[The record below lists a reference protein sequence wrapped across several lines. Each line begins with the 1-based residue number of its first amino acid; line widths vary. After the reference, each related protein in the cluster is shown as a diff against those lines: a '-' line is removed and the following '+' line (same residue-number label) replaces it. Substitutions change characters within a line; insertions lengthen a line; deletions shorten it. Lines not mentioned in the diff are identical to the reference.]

1 MAHSK
6 KGISIYTTVIHE
18 IRLEKGL
25 SCLEYCFVDTIDKL
39 SNNHEYPWC
48 VTSKPAL
55 SEFLGITKMGLYNIL
70 NRMIEMG
77 YIEKN
82 KKGHLRTTELWKAQ
96 FIEKEEDSS
105 DNSDDSKKETVNKV
119 YPRSKQS
126 TPPSK
131 QSLPLDKA
139 NASQDG
145 KKSTSPYITN
155 INKDINNIGYAQKNK
170 ISGNVENSVEKSN
183 NSAPRKMSDLL
194 QGKLHQL
201 SMKVDETDKP
211 SPIKTAHQ
219 AYGLEAWQKLKLS
232 AGFKGRVFATCK
244 GQTLYKI
251 QTATDAALKFR
262 PRAKDEE
269 AIARYFFKCLS

>member
-25 SCLEYCFVDTIDKL
+25 SCLEYCAVDTIDKL
-39 SNNHEYPWC
+39 SNNSKHEWC
-48 VTSKPAL
+48 CVPKDVFA
-55 SEFLGITKMGLYNIL
+55 EFLGITRKGLYKL
-70 NRMIEMG
+70 VMRMIEIG
-77 YIEKN
+77 YVEKN
-82 KKGHLRTTELWKAQ
+82 EKGHVRTTPLWKEQ
-96 FIEKEEDSS
+96 FIDEESNNPDDTENGDGYSVPTTRVPSTHGGIQSTHDEKE
-105 DNSDDSKKETVNKV
+105 
-119 YPRSKQS
+119 
-126 TPPSK
+126 
-131 QSLPLDKA
+131 

-211 SPIKTAHQ
+211 SPIKTPHQ

-232 AGFKGRVFATCK
+232 AGFKGRVFAACK